1 MGEQYLGI
9 GPGSH
14 SFDGTNRAWNIS
26 NNTLY
31 IEKLNAGLLALETET
46 LSNKDRINEAILIQ
60 LRTKWGLNLSK
71 IKEELGYDLLAEK
84 KSIIEKLS
92 TNRLIE
98 ITNSKMYLTEE
109 GKLLAD
115 GIVVE
120 LMV

>member
-26 NNTLY
+26 NNAIY
-31 IEKLNAGLLALETET
+31 IEKLNAGSLALETET

-60 LRTKWGLNLSK
+60 LRTKWGLDLSK
-71 IKEELGYDLLAEK
+71 IKQELGYDLLAEK
-84 KSIIEKLS
+84 KSIIEKIS

-98 ITNSKMYLTEE
+98 IRDSKMYLTEE